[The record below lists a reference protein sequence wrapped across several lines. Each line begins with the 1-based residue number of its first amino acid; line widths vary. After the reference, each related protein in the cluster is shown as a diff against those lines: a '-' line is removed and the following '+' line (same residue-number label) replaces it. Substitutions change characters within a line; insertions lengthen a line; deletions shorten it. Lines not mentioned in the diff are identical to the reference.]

1 MEENKTIFNYVSQV
15 FATFGIIVL
24 IFMIFSM
31 VVGNIVIG
39 YSSLFE
45 LGNQGLSI
53 ATLMQLFLL
62 SILISAGQ
70 IIFLTDRWIK
80 NISLLLRDII
90 FFVVVFAAVILF
102 VVVFDWFPV
111 NDVKAWS
118 SFVLSFSVCTTIGVI
133 ISRLKEKSENKKMA
147 QALEKYRKGD

>member
-1 MEENKTIFNYVSQV
+1 MEENKTIFNYISQV

-24 IFMIFSM
+24 IFMILGM
-31 VVGNIVIG
+31 VIGDIVIG

-53 ATLMQLFLL
+53 ATLMQLLL
-62 SILISAGQ
+62 LAILISAGQ
-70 IIFLTDRWIK
+70 IIFLTDRWVK
-80 NISLLLRDII
+80 NISLLLRDFI
-90 FFVVVFAAVILF
+90 FFVVVIAAVILF
-102 VVVFDWFPV
+102 IVVFDWFPL
-111 NDVKAWS
+111 NDVKAWI

-147 QALEKYRKGD
+147 RALEKYRKGD

>member
-1 MEENKTIFNYVSQV
+1 MEENKTIFNYVGQV

-24 IFMIFSM
+24 IFMMLGM
-31 VVGNIVIG
+31 VIGDIVIG

-53 ATLMQLFLL
+53 VTLMQLLLL

-70 IIFLTDRWIK
+70 IIFLTDKWVK

-90 FFVVVFAAVILF
+90 FFVIVFVAVILF

-111 NDVKAWS
+111 DDVKAWI

-133 ISRLKEKSENKKMA
+133 ISRLKEKSENKKMT
-147 QALEKYRKGD
+147 QALEKIQKR